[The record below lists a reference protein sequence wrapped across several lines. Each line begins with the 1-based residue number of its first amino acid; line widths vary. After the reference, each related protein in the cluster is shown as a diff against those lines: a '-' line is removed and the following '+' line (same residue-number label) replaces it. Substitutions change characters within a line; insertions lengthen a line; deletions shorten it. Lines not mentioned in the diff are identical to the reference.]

1 MNEMKHMFVRY
12 CEASKA
18 WNDATPEELK
28 KVYETIKRSAKEHG
42 LELIFL
48 GPAWGV
54 IESPAWVFTSD
65 KSIDNYYKWL
75 MSTADLGLPQYFTAS
90 RTVTLTEAPFLM
102 K

>member
-1 MNEMKHMFVRY
+1 MKHMFVRY
-12 CEASKA
+12 CQASKA
-18 WNDATPEELK
+18 WNEATPEELK
-28 KVYETIKRSAKEHG
+28 KAYEKVKKSAKEHG

-54 IESPAWVFTSD
+54 IESPAWVFTSE

-102 K
+102 